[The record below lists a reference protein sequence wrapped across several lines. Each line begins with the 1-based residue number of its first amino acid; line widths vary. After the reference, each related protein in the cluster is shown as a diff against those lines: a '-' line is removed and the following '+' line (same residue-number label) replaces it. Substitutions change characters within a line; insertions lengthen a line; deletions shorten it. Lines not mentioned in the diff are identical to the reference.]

1 MRFAALLGLLLAALP
16 ASADDFFQLS
26 PGPLTNAHAELDNTD
41 NCTKCHELG
50 KGVTNFLCLDC
61 HQHQPLRDA
70 IKQKRGLH
78 ASFTKDCRTCHADH
92 KGRDSFIVD
101 WGPVGGRQS
110 FKHQQTGFDLTGQH
124 EKVACTACH
133 KRKLKSGRTSFID
146 VPPDCDGCHKN
157 PHGFT
162 SQDLRKA
169 CTKCH
174 TPGVAKKLTTAD
186 LFFDHAERGGI
197 PLVGKHGQIDCVK
210 CHEGAKM
217 VKPAAGGRT
226 CSNCHAKNSPH
237 GKAFAKSK
245 CQDCHSVEE
254 GWPKTPFDHD
264 TTGFP
269 LKGEHKTKQCGQC
282 HKVAKKKPSPVC
294 QSCHGDPHGKRFD
307 QNECKNCHGL
317 GGSKKVQFAHEKRT
331 GFALTGSH
339 AQATCR
345 SCHRGNTPKI
355 FEKFETPDCMSCH
368 RHTNAHNGEF
378 KDKGCLNCH
387 LEGGNKGLK
396 FNHLVDA
403 RFKTTGFH
411 GELEQAG
418 KCQKCHPRN
427 QFRTGKLNCVDC
439 HKDSHNGELG
449 PKCERCHLDTV
460 HFKETVIDH
469 DTQTQFPL
477 VARHKQT
484 ECKKCHEDRHYK
496 NGKLACFDCHEK
508 DDPHA
513 LRLGK
518 ECAKCHIPDKG
529 APKFMHEEMT
539 AFERTGKHLEA
550 QCQLCHR
557 LSMPGGVPPKVGWAS
572 TLPPEPLDR
581 KFPTPGKACKNC
593 HFDPHAGNNG
603 EACESCHT
611 TSSFNEAS
619 RAVHDTGAFRLQGT
633 HDVIP
638 CARCH
643 QPRRTLAG
651 LGSQCGQCHRADDA
665 HNNALG
671 EQCGNCHSQLGWL
684 PARFDHTTTGFP
696 LRGSH
701 RTARCEDCHTI
712 GRYAGT
718 PTDCRACHQMETAR
732 VADPVHNDAL
742 TDCGNCHSEI
752 GFSPARRYHPWF
764 TLSGAH
770 AVNRCSSCHL
780 SGRYTGT
787 PNQCVECHRAAYV
800 DPSNQPNHILSG
812 YSETCDECH
821 TTAAWQPA
829 RRP

>member
-1 MRFAALLGLLLAALP
+1 
-16 ASADDFFQLS
+16 
-26 PGPLTNAHAELDNTD
+26 
-41 NCTKCHELG
+41 
-50 KGVTNFLCLDC
+50 
-61 HQHQPLRDA
+61 
-70 IKQKRGLH
+70 
-78 ASFTKDCRTCHADH
+78 
-92 KGRDSFIVD
+92 
-101 WGPVGGRQS
+101 
-110 FKHQQTGFDLTGQH
+110 
-124 EKVACTACH
+124 
-133 KRKLKSGRTSFID
+133 
-146 VPPDCDGCHKN
+146 
-157 PHGFT
+157 
-162 SQDLRKA
+162 
-169 CTKCH
+169 
-174 TPGVAKKLTTAD
+174 
-186 LFFDHAERGGI
+186 
-197 PLVGKHGQIDCVK
+197 
-210 CHEGAKM
+210 
-217 VKPAAGGRT
+217 
-226 CSNCHAKNSPH
+226 
-237 GKAFAKSK
+237 
-245 CQDCHSVEE
+245 
-254 GWPKTPFDHD
+254 
-264 TTGFP
+264 
-269 LKGEHKTKQCGQC
+269 
-282 HKVAKKKPSPVC
+282 
-294 QSCHGDPHGKRFD
+294 
-307 QNECKNCHGL
+307 
-317 GGSKKVQFAHEKRT
+317 
-331 GFALTGSH
+331 
-339 AQATCR
+339 
-345 SCHRGNTPKI
+345 
-355 FEKFETPDCMSCH
+355 MSCH

-411 GELEQAG
+411 GEIEQAG
-418 KCQKCHPRN
+418 KCQKCHPKN

-449 PKCERCHLDTV
+449 PKCEGCHLDTV

-477 VARHKQT
+477 VARHKQA

-529 APKFMHEEMT
+529 APKFKHEEMT

-572 TLPPEPLDR
+572 TLPPESLDR

-633 HDVIP
+633 HDLIP

-712 GRYAGT
+712 GRYVGT

-742 TDCGNCHSEI
+742 SDCGNCHSEI

-780 SGRYTGT
+780 NGRYAGT
-787 PNQCVECHRAAYV
+787 PNQCVECHRSSYV